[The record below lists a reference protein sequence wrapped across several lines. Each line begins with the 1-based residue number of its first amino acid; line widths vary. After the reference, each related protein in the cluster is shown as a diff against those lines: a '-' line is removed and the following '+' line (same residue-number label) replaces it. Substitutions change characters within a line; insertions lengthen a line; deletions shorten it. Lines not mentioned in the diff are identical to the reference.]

1 MIEIYK
7 ELLNI
12 QLHGGEAVLAT
23 VISTK
28 SHTPRDVGA
37 KMLIRS
43 DGTFI
48 GTIGGGELELK
59 LLDEAA
65 KIIRERKPKILHFDL
80 RGKKKDN
87 DLDMICGGIM
97 DVFVEPIFSKPMLY
111 IFGAGHVSVQISKI
125 AKMVNFRVVVIDNRK
140 DYVDPEKFSGIA
152 DNVIV
157 SEYAEAVRRL
167 KIDEFTYIVI
177 VTTEH
182 KNDQEVLELVLKSSA
197 KYIGMMGSPKKR
209 DTIFSNLAARGFSKE
224 LFLKVHSPVG
234 IEIGAETPEE
244 IAVSITAELIKEM
257 RTGA

>member
-12 QLHGGEAVLAT
+12 QLKGGEAALAT

-48 GTIGGGELELK
+48 GTIGGGEMELK
-59 LLDEAA
+59 LLQEAV

-80 RGKKKDN
+80 RGKNKDN

-97 DVFVEPIFSKPMLY
+97 DVFVEPVFSKPTLY
-111 IFGAGHVSVQISKI
+111 IFGAGHVAVQISKI
-125 AKMVNFRVVVIDNRK
+125 AKMINFRVIIIDDRK

-152 DNVIV
+152 DEVII
-157 SEYAEAVRRL
+157 SGYAKAVQEI

-182 KNDQEVLELVLKSSA
+182 KNDQEVLELVLKSPS

-209 DTIFSNLAARGFSKE
+209 DIIFSNLAVRGFSKE
-224 LFLKVHSPVG
+224 LFSKVHSPIG

-257 RTGA
+257 RAGA